1 VSEFTLPEVLIKTV
15 DHFVPGFW
23 AALAQVPDHR
33 NPLRIVY
40 SIQEELL
47 VGILLFALRIGSR
60 RNTKYK
66 LGTPAFIQN
75 LQVLGHRL
83 YPDTIFPDTLLHGD
97 TLNYLLR
104 GTDPL
109 ALHGLRRL
117 VIHSLIRKRVLE
129 PYRLR
134 GMYYPVAID
143 GTWQLTFV
151 TRHCEHCLTQVHEE
165 RTIYYHSLLEAKLAL
180 DNGLALSV
188 GTAFIENERPD
199 VSKQDCELKAFFRL
213 AEQLKTD
220 FPQLRICLLLD
231 GLYAAQS
238 VFDLCERYHW
248 AYLITFKEGSMP
260 AVFAEFEALKK
271 LAPAQTR
278 VIRRQDH
285 KQTFR
290 WVNDIAYENHA
301 LHALECIEE
310 TPEGTKRFVWLS
322 SWPLNAANVEELAN
336 QGARRRWTIE
346 NQGFNVQKNGGYHLE
361 HAYSKDN
368 TAMKNFY
375 LLMQIAHLFNQL
387 MEKGSL
393 LGDRLQ
399 VSIGSLK
406 VLSEKLWAAFTET
419 RLNQAALIALL
430 ARPIQIRFNTS

>member
-1 VSEFTLPEVLIKTV
+1 
-15 DHFVPGFW
+15 
-23 AALAQVPDHR
+23 LAT
-33 NPLRIVY
+33 
-40 SIQEELL
+40 
-47 VGILLFALRIGSR
+47 A
-60 RNTKYK
+60 
-66 LGTPAFIQN
+66 AFIQN
-75 LQVLGHRL
+75 LQLIGRQL
-83 YPDTIFPDTLLHGD
+83 YPDTIFPDTLPHGD

-104 GTDPL
+104 GTDPQSIRE
-109 ALHGLRRL
+109 LRRL
-117 VIHSLIRKRVLE
+117 AIHSLIRKRVLE

-134 GMYYPVAID
+134 GIYYPVAID
-143 GTWQLTFV
+143 GTWQLTFA
-151 TRHCEHCLTQVHEE
+151 TRHCDHCLTQTHDEK
-165 RTIYYHSLLEAKLAL
+165 TTYYHPVLEAKLAL
-180 DNGLALSV
+180 DNGLALSI

-213 AEQLKTD
+213 AAQLKTD

-231 GLYAAQS
+231 GLYAAEP

-271 LAPAQTR
+271 LAPNQTLR
-278 VIRRQDH
+278 AHQQNRR
-285 KQTFR
+285 QTFR
-290 WVNDIAYENHA
+290 WVNDIAYEHHRLN
-301 LHALECIEE
+301 ALECTEE

-322 SWPLNAANVEELAN
+322 SWLLNAAHVEELAN

-361 HAYSKDN
+361 HAYSKN
-368 TAMKNFY
+368 NKAMKNFY

-393 LGDRLQ
+393 LGDRLR

-406 VLSEKLWAAFTET
+406 VLSEKLWAALTET
-419 RLNQAALIALL
+419 RLNQAALRAVL
-430 ARPIQIRFNTS
+430 ARPIQIRLNTS